1 MGGGSQPHVPGL
13 ICYRSS
19 RLNRPAQPL
28 VRPARIGFLS
38 PAGATEYAAAA
49 DAFRQGLSG
58 HGYVEG
64 KNLTIEYRWAA
75 GKAARLPD
83 FAVELVRLR
92 VDVIVAHGLAAALAA
107 REATTTIP
115 IVMVATND
123 PVRAGLVA
131 SLARPGGNV
140 TGSAFPES
148 VDELSGKWVQLLIEL
163 VPKLSRLVILT
174 NPDNPSHARRLKEIE
189 AAGRRLR
196 VDLHTVEMRQLD
208 LERALVSVSQ
218 LNARAL
224 IVVPD
229 PAFTSQRQ
237 RLAAFA
243 LEKRQAAVY
252 MFREFPEAGGLL
264 SYGPSLQAS
273 FGDSVV
279 YVDKILKGAKPADL
293 PVEQPTKFEL
303 VINARTAK
311 ALGLTI
317 PPPLLLRAD
326 QVLQ

>member
-1 MGGGSQPHVPGL
+1 LVLALVLGVEWAGALTVAT
-13 ICYRSS
+13 
-19 RLNRPAQPL
+19 AQPL
-28 VRPARIGFLS
+28 VRPARIGLLS
-38 PAGATEYAAAA
+38 PAGAAEYAAAA
-49 DAFRQGLSG
+49 DAFRQGLSER
-58 HGYVEG
+58 GYVEG

-83 FAVELVRLR
+83 FAIDLVRLR
-92 VDVIVAHGLAAALAA
+92 VDVIVAHGLAAVLAA
-107 REATTTIP
+107 KDATTTIP
-115 IVMVATND
+115 VVMVATND

-148 VDELSGKWVQLLIEL
+148 VDELSGKWIELLIEL

-174 NPDNPSHARRLKEIE
+174 NPDNPSHGRRLREIE
-189 AAGRRLR
+189 AAGRTLR
-196 VDLHTVEMRQLD
+196 VNIHTVEMRQLD

-218 LNARAL
+218 VNASAL

-229 PAFTSQRQ
+229 PAFTNQRQ

-264 SYGPSLQAS
+264 SYGPSLPAS
-273 FGDSVV
+273 FRESAV

-317 PPPLLLRAD
+317 PPSLLLRAD
-326 QVLQ
+326 QVLE